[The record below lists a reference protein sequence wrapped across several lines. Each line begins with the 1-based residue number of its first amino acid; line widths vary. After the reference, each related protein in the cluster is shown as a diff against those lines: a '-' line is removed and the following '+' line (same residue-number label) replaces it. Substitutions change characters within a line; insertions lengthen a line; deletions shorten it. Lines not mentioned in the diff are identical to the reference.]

1 MKQKAITRKIFKEAI
16 STLTAL
22 KSNPQMMEEMPIR
35 EIELHILDE
44 EGEGV
49 VLCLEFN
56 EETKEIRRTFTA
68 TDENDAFESFED
80 GDYTPEDLD
89 EMESEVLKSRGLLN

>member
-1 MKQKAITRKIFKEAI
+1 
-16 STLTAL
+16 
-22 KSNPQMMEEMPIR
+22 MMEEMPIR

-56 EETKEIRRTFTA
+56 EETKEIRRVFTA
-68 TDENDAFESFED
+68 TD
-80 GDYTPEDLD
+80 
-89 EMESEVLKSRGLLN
+89 